1 MNGFE
6 ARVALVTGAGSES
19 GIGFAAARILGERGA
34 RVAIA
39 ATTGRI
45 HARAAE
51 LAELGIEAEGF
62 AADLTD
68 ADAAAGLVAA
78 VQDRF
83 ERLDILVNNAG
94 MVQTGVE
101 DVARRF
107 IDTGPGE
114 WDQMIAINLTTTVNV
129 TRAAVPAMMAAGYGR
144 IVNVSSS
151 HGTGGQQPGVD
162 GLQRR

>member
-1 MNGFE
+1 M
-6 ARVALVTGAGSES
+6 
-19 GIGFAAARILGERGA
+19 
-34 RVAIA
+34 AIA

-45 HARAAE
+45 QTRAAE

-83 ERLDILVNNAG
+83 GRLDILVNNAG

-107 IDTGPGE
+107 IDTARGSG
-114 WDQMIAINLTTTVNV
+114 I
-129 TRAAVPAMMAAGYGR
+129 R
-144 IVNVSSS
+144 
-151 HGTGGQQPGVD
+151 
-162 GLQRR
+162 

>member
-78 VQDRF
+78 V
-83 ERLDILVNNAG
+83 
-94 MVQTGVE
+94 
-101 DVARRF
+101 
-107 IDTGPGE
+107 
-114 WDQMIAINLTTTVNV
+114 
-129 TRAAVPAMMAAGYGR
+129 R
-144 IVNVSSS
+144 IVS
-151 HGTGGQQPGVD
+151 GGWTSWSTTPAWCKPASRMSPGGSLIPVR
-162 GLQRR
+162 GSGIR